1 MDATQEDIK
10 AESTVIRL
18 SGTNTS
24 CVVKSTEMSL
34 GRSNCELARSN
45 RPKGLLYTMSIA
57 GG

>member
-24 CVVKSTEMSL
+24 CVVKSTERSF
-34 GRSNCELARSN
+34 GRSNSDPARSN
-45 RPKGLLYTMSIA
+45 TADLRVY
-57 GG
+57 